1 MKLQLCAAFV
11 AFFASG
17 SLAQAA
23 CPAATGVDI
32 YPTAKVLPENLL
44 RVYVYYPRSMSAD
57 AGLQHVRLLK
67 SDGAAIDGVF
77 LTNRADLWSPD
88 RRRLT
93 LLFDPGRV
101 KTGLVASE
109 TLGRALVAGDSYRLD
124 VSGSA
129 LDTTGCPLGIDTR
142 HSFTVEFADTTP
154 PDPARWTLVRPGT
167 HSRDK
172 LRVHLGSPHDH
183 LSMAFRLRVL
193 DQDGNTVPGAI
204 GLGPEEAYW
213 EFTPR
218 APWIDARYTLAI
230 DERLEDL
237 AGNRPGRL
245 FDRPSGKAP
254 SPWLQSLDFTPKT
267 QVKQ

>member
-11 AFFASG
+11 AFLAAG
-17 SLAQAA
+17 SLAQAT

-32 YPTAKVLPENLL
+32 YPTANVLPENLL
-44 RVYVYYPRSMSAD
+44 RVYVYYPRPMSAD
-57 AGLQHVRLLK
+57 AGLQHVRLLNG
-67 SDGAAIDGVF
+67 DGVALAGVF

-93 LLFDPGRV
+93 LLLDPGRV
-101 KTGLVASE
+101 KTGLIANE
-109 TLGRALVAGDSYRLD
+109 NLGRALVAGGSYMLE

-129 LDTTGCPLGIDTR
+129 LDTSGCPLGKDTQ
-142 HSFTVEFADTTP
+142 HSFAVENADTGA
-154 PDPARWTLVRPGT
+154 PDPARWTIFTPRAHGT
-167 HSRDK
+167 DT
-172 LRVHLGSPHDH
+172 LRVALGSPHDH

-193 DQDGNTVPGAI
+193 DKDGNTVPGTIA
-204 GLGPEEAYW
+204 LGPAEELW

-218 APWIDARYTLAI
+218 APWAAARYTLAI

-245 FDRPSGKAP
+245 FDRPTNQAP
-254 SPWLQSLDFTPKT
+254 LPWIRSLDFTPKEH
-267 QVKQ
+267 VKP

>member
-1 MKLQLCAAFV
+1 MKLHLCAAFV

-23 CPAATGVDI
+23 CPPATGVDI
-32 YPTAKVLPENLL
+32 YPTAIVLPENLL

-67 SDGAAIDGVF
+67 SDGVTLAGVF

-93 LLFDPGRV
+93 LLLDPGRV
-101 KTGLVASE
+101 KTGLIANES
-109 TLGRALVAGDSYRLD
+109 LGRALVAGESYILD

-129 LDTTGCPLGIDTR
+129 FDTTGCPLGKDTQ
-142 HSFTVEFADTTP
+142 HSFAVENADTAP
-154 PDPARWTLVRPGT
+154 PDPARWTIVTPRA
-167 HSRDK
+167 HSVDT
-172 LRVHLGSPHDH
+172 LRVDLGSAHDH
-183 LSMAFRLRVL
+183 LSMAFRIRVL
-193 DQDGNTVPGAI
+193 DKDGSTVPGAVA
-204 GLGPEEAYW
+204 LGPEEELW

-218 APWIDARYTLAI
+218 AAWKAARYTLAI

-245 FDRPSGKAP
+245 FDWPSNQAP
-254 SPWLQSLDFTPKT
+254 LPWMQSLDFTPRE

>member
-1 MKLQLCAAFV
+1 MKLQLHAVFAAFL
-11 AFFASG
+11 AAG
-17 SLAQAA
+17 SIAQAA
-23 CPAATGVDI
+23 CPPAEGVDI

-44 RVYVYYPRSMSAD
+44 RVYVYYPRPMSAGE
-57 AGLQHVRLLK
+57 GLQHVRLLK
-67 SDGAAIDGVF
+67 GDGVALADVF

-93 LLFDPGRV
+93 LLLDPGRV
-101 KTGLVASE
+101 KTGLIANE
-109 TLGRALVAGDSYRLD
+109 NLGRALVDGASYILD

-129 LDTTGCPLGIDTR
+129 LDTTGCPLGKDTQ
-142 HSFTVEFADTTP
+142 HSFAVKNADTDP
-154 PDPARWTLVRPGT
+154 PDPARWTIVTPRA
-167 HSRDK
+167 HSADA
-172 LRVHLGSPHDH
+172 LRVDLGSAHDH

-193 DQDGNTVPGAI
+193 DKDGNTVPGAVA
-204 GLGPEEAYW
+204 LGPEEELW

-218 APWIDARYTLAI
+218 AAWTAARYTLAI

-245 FDRPSGKAP
+245 FDRPSDQAP
-254 SPWLQSLDFTPKT
+254 SPWIQSLDFIPKE

>member
-1 MKLQLCAAFV
+1 MKLPRCAVVAAFL
-11 AFFASG
+11 AAG

-32 YPTAKVLPENLL
+32 YPTANVLPENLL
-44 RVYVYYPRSMSAD
+44 RVYVYYPRPMSAD
-57 AGLQHVRLLK
+57 AGLQHVRLLNG
-67 SDGAAIDGVF
+67 DGVALAGVF

-93 LLFDPGRV
+93 LLLDPGRV
-101 KTGLVASE
+101 KTGLIANE
-109 TLGRALVAGDSYRLD
+109 NLGRALIAGESYMLE

-129 LDTTGCPLGIDTR
+129 LDTAGCPLGIDTR
-142 HSFTVEFADTTP
+142 HSFAVENVDTDP
-154 PDPARWTLVRPGT
+154 PKPARWAILTPRAHGT
-167 HSRDK
+167 DT
-172 LRVHLGSPHDH
+172 LRVVLGSAHDH

-193 DQDGNTVPGAI
+193 DKDGNTVPGAI
-204 GLGPEEAYW
+204 ALGPAEELW

-218 APWIDARYTLAI
+218 ALWTASRYTLAI

-237 AGNRPGRL
+237 AGNRPGSL
-245 FDRPSGKAP
+245 FDKPSDQAP
-254 SPWLQSLDFTPKT
+254 LPWIRSLDFTPKE

>member
-1 MKLQLCAAFV
+1 MKLPLYVGFAAFL
-11 AFFASG
+11 ASG

-23 CPAATGVDI
+23 CPAAQGVDI

-44 RVYVYYPRSMSAD
+44 RIYVYYPRSMSAD
-57 AGLQHVRLLK
+57 VGLQHVRLLK

-93 LLFDPGRV
+93 LLLDPGRV
-101 KTGLVASE
+101 KTGLVANE
-109 TLGRALVAGDSYRLD
+109 NLGRALVAGKSYILD
-124 VSGSA
+124 VSGAA
-129 LDTTGCPLGIDTR
+129 LDTTGCSLGIDTQ
-142 HSFTVEFADTTP
+142 HSFVVENADTAP
-154 PDPARWTLVRPGT
+154 PDPAHWAIVVPRA
-167 HSRDK
+167 HSTDA
-172 LRVHLGSPHDH
+172 LHVDLGSAHDH

-193 DQDGNTVPGAI
+193 DKDGNTVLGAI
-204 GLGPEEAYW
+204 ALGPEEELW

-218 APWIDARYTLAI
+218 AAWTAARYTLAI

-245 FDRPSGKAP
+245 FDRPSNQAP
-254 SPWLQSLDFTPKT
+254 SPWMQSLGFTPKA
-267 QVKQ
+267 QVKP